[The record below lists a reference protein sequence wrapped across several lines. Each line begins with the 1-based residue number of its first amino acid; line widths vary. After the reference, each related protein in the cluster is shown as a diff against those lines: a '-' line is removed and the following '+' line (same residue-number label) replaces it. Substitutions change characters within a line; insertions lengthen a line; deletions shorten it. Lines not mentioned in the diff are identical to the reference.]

1 MKSTNKYIMILSVI
15 ALLLSLLLLTASCDG
30 AGGGS
35 ESTAPSGETTGASGT
50 TDRADAE
57 STDPAQ
63 PTETD
68 PKGETGST
76 DTPGGSDDE
85 TTASPETSGDGE
97 TTGGGLPTVTPVT
110 TEKPSGS
117 ETSAPAEPVTYTVKV
132 IDANGDPVK
141 NLIVTL
147 LGKDKVTDKD
157 GVATYQLEP
166 GDYTFTLKAISSAK
180 EYTYDT
186 AMCAFTAD
194 KRRVTVVFA
203 EKLDQTANTQTIYVE
218 DKEYRAA
225 NVSEGTVQVSLAMND
240 MTYFVFSPTRSGVFR
255 FSATSSKGAVDIGY
269 YGGVHFVQ
277 LNNVATM
284 IGDYF
289 EIDVRASSIGV
300 TLVIGLKM
308 PNGSAAQ
315 ATLKIERVGDVP
327 LDAADAPWVAVEADS
342 KYLKKYNGNVAG
354 KTLKDVDITDKN
366 TKIVYSEKDGYYHL
380 GTESGPVVMFRISS
394 ESPYIASFV
403 DICSTSALGVY
414 YYDENGKFTY
424 KEQYNDMI
432 AAYAEVTD
440 GQGVVPLNAQLME
453 MIQTVG
459 AYKGW
464 WKETSPQ
471 YIFNTDSLGKPIK
484 EVESIAWMFPCC
496 YYE

>member
-1 MKSTNKYIMILSVI
+1 
-15 ALLLSLLLLTASCDG
+15 
-30 AGGGS
+30 
-35 ESTAPSGETTGASGT
+35 
-50 TDRADAE
+50 
-57 STDPAQ
+57 
-63 PTETD
+63 
-68 PKGETGST
+68 
-76 DTPGGSDDE
+76 
-85 TTASPETSGDGE
+85 
-97 TTGGGLPTVTPVT
+97 
-110 TEKPSGS
+110 
-117 ETSAPAEPVTYTVKV
+117 
-132 IDANGDPVK
+132 
-141 NLIVTL
+141 
-147 LGKDKVTDKD
+147 
-157 GVATYQLEP
+157 
-166 GDYTFTLKAISSAK
+166 
-180 EYTYDT
+180 
-186 AMCAFTAD
+186 
-194 KRRVTVVFA
+194 
-203 EKLDQTANTQTIYVE
+203 
-218 DKEYRAA
+218 
-225 NVSEGTVQVSLAMND
+225 MND

-342 KYLKKYNGNVAG
+342 KYLKKYNGNVSG
-354 KTLKDVDITDKN
+354 KTLKDVDITDQN

-414 YYDENGKFTY
+414 YYDENGKFLY

-484 EVESIAWMFPCC
+484 EVESIAWMFACC